1 MKVMWGGYELEVPFA
16 LELGFVCAVIATA
29 ILWG

>member
-1 MKVMWGGYELEVPFA
+1 MKLTWDGRDIEAPFW
-16 LELGFVCAVIATA
+16 LELLFVCAVIATA

>member
-1 MKVMWGGYELEVPFA
+1 MKLVWGGYEIDAPFW
-16 LELGFVCAVIATA
+16 LELLFVCAVIATA